1 VVVEVAADEVAAV
14 TVVASVVD
22 RGTLRANV
30 QIIVEAAV
38 EVAVMETT
46 TEVVVVVVVVVAA
59 AAAAED
65 IIVANGRIEVD
76 GRRNIFWYTIIL
88 QR

>member
-1 VVVEVAADEVAAV
+1 
-14 TVVASVVD
+14 
-22 RGTLRANV
+22 
-30 QIIVEAAV
+30 
-38 EVAVMETT
+38 
-46 TEVVVVVVVVVAA
+46 VVVVVVVVAA
-59 AAAAED
+59 AAVEEEED